1 MPLKEPHKIRVD
13 YKSNELKD
21 KDSDYVEYNGLPLN
35 GYVVYDYFKPED
47 NAAIDIEA
55 EVEYRDGERMGWDR
69 EYYPNGCVK
78 KETLSIYAIP
88 LFTVLYNEQGVETS
102 RLKNVS
108 QSDCDDKIEKYNLLD
123 K

>member
-13 YKSNELKD
+13 YNSNELEEIGA
-21 KDSDYVEYNGLPLN
+21 DSMAYNGLPFN

-47 NAAIDIEA
+47 NAAIDVYT

-69 EYYPNGCVK
+69 EYYTNGHVK
-78 KETLSIYAIP
+78 LERLSFYATPLLSIY
-88 LFTVLYNEQGVETS
+88 YNEQGIETS
-102 RLKNVS
+102 RFSNVS
-108 QSDCDDKIEKYNLLD
+108 QEDYDDMIEKYNILD